1 MPSRLVETTPW
12 RQQMTNPEAVV
23 RAAYAAYNAG
33 ELERMV
39 GLCSP
44 TIEWSDPDNHLVRG
58 QADLLAH
65 LKWGYD
71 AFPGAQIVVDSL
83 SVDGDRVTTE
93 AEYRGCHSAALSLP
107 DGTTVPPSGRTI
119 SFRLAMVGEVHD
131 GLLVA
136 QRSYWDNFDVYT
148 QMGLLSPD
156 NATSLVGEV
165 SK

>member
-1 MPSRLVETTPW
+1 MS
-12 RQQMTNPEAVV
+12 NPEMVV

-39 GLCSP
+39 GLCGP
-44 TIEWSDPDNHLVRG
+44 TIEWSDPDNRLVRG
-58 QADLLAH
+58 KADLLAH

-71 AFPGAQIVVDSL
+71 AFPGAKITVDSL

-93 AEYRGCHSAALSLP
+93 AEYRGCHSAALALP

-119 SFRLAMVGEVHD
+119 SFRLAMVGEVQD

-156 NATSLVGEV
+156 NATSFASEV
-165 SK
+165 IK